1 MSIIYLLECVNDDQ
15 TLYKI
20 GYTKNP
26 VKKRIEKLQTGNP
39 HKINEVAIYESCY
52 GQLLE
57 KTLHRNYSYC
67 RKNGEWFDLPIKEV
81 ANFIKNCERIENN
94 FSLLK
99 DNPFFK

>member
-1 MSIIYLLECVNDDQ
+1 MIVYLLECVNEDQ

-20 GYTKNP
+20 GHTKNS

-39 HKINEVAIYESCY
+39 HKIREIARYESFY
-52 GQLLE
+52 AQILE

-67 RKNGEWFDLPIKEV
+67 RKNGEWFLLEIKEV
-81 ANFIKNCERIENN
+81 ANFLKNCERIEKN
-94 FSLLK
+94 FELLK